1 MLVMLSPIF
10 VADTKIIF
18 GYNFVAP
25 LIIFLDVNFLKSI
38 LVPLTCVPSL
48 DWGMYIV
55 TFAKTTSKKI
65 AALI

>member
-1 MLVMLSPIF
+1 MLSAIF

-18 GYNFVAP
+18 GYSFVAP
-25 LIIFLDVNFLKSI
+25 LIFFLDVNFLKSI
-38 LVPLTCVPSL
+38 LVPLICVPL
-48 DWGMYIV
+48 DWGMYIA

>member
-1 MLVMLSPIF
+1 MLSAIF

-18 GYNFVAP
+18 GYGFVAP
-25 LIIFLDVNFLKSI
+25 LIFFLDVNFLKSI
-38 LVPLTCVPSL
+38 LVPLICVPSL